1 MTELNLSSPWEVLYN
16 EMNALFGEDPEID
29 VMKVFSEETKKIE
42 LLVADSQKAEALEKI
57 LPPYKEYGN
66 VIVFI
71 NVKPANVQKDNDE
84 SLYKKAFNG
93 NPVLKHII
101 TKDIHGLQA
110 NFFMFRNEVVRFFAD
125 NIRDYQGKRS
135 MLFEEI
141 AADIFTDRPGIY
153 FCTEDEETKE
163 EPFSWYEF

>member
-1 MTELNLSSPWEVLYN
+1 MAEFNISPPWEILYN
-16 EMNALFGEDPEID
+16 ELNALFGEDPEVD
-29 VMKVFSEETKKIE
+29 VIKSYSDKVKKIE
-42 LLVADSQKAEALEKI
+42 LLVDNQGKAEALEKI

-71 NVKPANVQKDNDE
+71 NVKPANVQKDNDA

-101 TKDIHGLQA
+101 TKDISGSQV
-110 NFFMFRNEVVRFFAD
+110 NFFLFRNEVVRFFAD

-153 FCTEDEETKE
+153 FCTEDEKTKE